1 MFTKLVHN
9 PDYSAACRLL
19 TVKYPKLNTLKRH
32 LMERV
37 AGIEPAYSAW
47 KADVL
52 PLNYTRRDQ
61 KNDLPKSKTGVG
73 QNIRLTWAID
83 TKPELID

>member
-1 MFTKLVHN
+1 MLPAV
-9 PDYSAACRLL
+9 YLL
-19 TVKYPKLNTLKRH
+19 LNTQNEH

-52 PLNYTRRDQ
+52 PLNYTRLDQ
-61 KNDLPKSKTGVG
+61 KNDPPKSKTGVG

-83 TKPELID
+83 TKPELIG

>member
-1 MFTKLVHN
+1 MLPAV
-9 PDYSAACRLL
+9 YLL
-19 TVKYPKLNTLKRH
+19 LNTQNER

-52 PLNYTRRDQ
+52 PLNYTRLDQ
-61 KNDLPKSKTGVG
+61 KNDPPKSKTGVG

-83 TKPELID
+83 TKPELIG

>member
-1 MFTKLVHN
+1 MLPAV
-9 PDYSAACRLL
+9 YLL
-19 TVKYPKLNTLKRH
+19 LNTLIGR

-52 PLNYTRRDQ
+52 PLNYTRLDQ

-83 TKPELID
+83 TKPELIG

>member
-1 MFTKLVHN
+1 MLPAV
-9 PDYSAACRLL
+9 YLL
-19 TVKYPKLNTLKRH
+19 LNTQNER

-52 PLNYTRRDQ
+52 PLNYTRLDQ

-83 TKPELID
+83 TKPELIG